1 MRVSMRDR
9 KNGSFQFV
17 VSRGFDPS
25 GKRLRD
31 YVEFRGTRTE
41 AKKMHTK
48 LQSEIDRGL
57 YVTPAHYTVAE
68 YLEEWLAVSCRSK
81 VSARTYERYE
91 AIVRGHLIP
100 ALGSV
105 RLQELTPLQI
115 ERYYGA
121 ELDHG
126 RLAGPGGLSAPT
138 VLYHHRVLHSALEWA
153 TRKGLLARN
162 VADNV
167 DPPRTVRPEMHALDE
182 DQTATLLDLIV
193 STRPD
198 LYLPALVAV
207 STGMRRGELLALR
220 WSDADL
226 DSLTVTVGR
235 SLQETRDGLT
245 FKEPKNGRTR
255 SVGIDAE
262 VARELK
268 ARRKAQ
274 SERRLSLGVAYQDQ
288 GLIFPDVGG
297 APMSP
302 HVLTRKFDR
311 FRTKQTEEAVALMDK
326 LKKEGKAASKEYVA
340 AAALAAVLPT
350 FRWHDWRH
358 SYASQ
363 QLRAGEQVLVVSKA
377 LGHATTA
384 FTMDVYGHV
393 LPGEQTAAAA
403 RHGERIAAARA
414 RRQVAGAG
422 K

>member
-1 MRVSMRDR
+1 
-9 KNGSFQFV
+9 
-17 VSRGFDPS
+17 
-25 GKRLRD
+25 
-31 YVEFRGTRTE
+31 
-41 AKKMHTK
+41 
-48 LQSEIDRGL
+48 
-57 YVTPAHYTVAE
+57 
-68 YLEEWLAVSCRSK
+68 
-81 VSARTYERYE
+81 
-91 AIVRGHLIP
+91 
-100 ALGSV
+100 
-105 RLQELTPLQI
+105 
-115 ERYYGA
+115 
-121 ELDHG
+121 
-126 RLAGPGGLSAPT
+126 
-138 VLYHHRVLHSALEWA
+138 
-153 TRKGLLARN
+153 
-162 VADNV
+162 
-167 DPPRTVRPEMHALDE
+167 
-182 DQTATLLDLIV
+182 
-193 STRPD
+193 
-198 LYLPALVAV
+198 
-207 STGMRRGELLALR
+207 
-220 WSDADL
+220 
-226 DSLTVTVGR
+226 VTVGR

-311 FRTKQTEEAVALMDK
+311 FRDRETTAALALMDK
-326 LKKEGKAASKEYVA
+326 LKKEGKAASKECVA

-414 RRQVAGAG
+414 RRQAAGAG